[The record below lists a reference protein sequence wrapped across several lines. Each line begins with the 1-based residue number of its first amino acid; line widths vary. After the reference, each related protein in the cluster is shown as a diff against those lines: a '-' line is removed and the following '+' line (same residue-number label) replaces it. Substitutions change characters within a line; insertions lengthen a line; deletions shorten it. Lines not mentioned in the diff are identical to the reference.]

1 MHAKVAANRESN
13 ARKPV
18 RAPNYG
24 RSVRLPDID
33 AAEGRERAKNAFG
46 REGFGVV
53 AEIDFR
59 DTLERKLDKD
69 IGPYWLLEICNPML
83 ADRALL
89 VDRTAGLLMPCK
101 VAIWQ
106 EGKDAVI
113 AALRPEV
120 LTAVTGEEALAAI
133 AREAERHIE
142 RALLRLEGVEPP
154 PIAADAI

>member
-1 MHAKVAANRESN
+1 MQTKVAARHESGAKTPL
-13 ARKPV
+13 ARGD
-18 RAPNYG
+18 YG
-24 RSVRLPDID
+24 RSVRLFDTD
-33 AAEGRERAKNAFG
+33 AARGLERAKNAFG

-59 DTLERKLDKD
+59 ETLQRKLDKD

-101 VAIWQ
+101 VAVWQ
-106 EGKDAVI
+106 EGKDAVV

-120 LTAVTGEEALAAI
+120 LSAVTGKDALAEI
-133 AREAERHIE
+133 AREAEQHVE
-142 RALLRLEGVEPP
+142 RALVRLEGTEPP
-154 PIAADAI
+154 PIADNAV